1 MADEQKPKRGSPEGR
16 KRMGKPRS
24 FADNPV
30 GRPRTTLDDLPE
42 GWKELMMAEA
52 QQGASQVTLM
62 VKLGVGATAF
72 NTLLDDYEEFRQ
84 TYEAC
89 RMLAQHWHETVG
101 RNMMVGANGNAVAWK
116 FAMQNQ
122 FGWRD
127 KQQLSGDPEA
137 PIQQS
142 VTVKK
147 QSLSKEELIAELQ
160 ARGLPT
166 SMFEDE

>member
-1 MADEQKPKRGSPEGR
+1 MADEQKPKKR
-16 KRMGKPRS
+16 KNEPRLR
-24 FADNPV
+24 FDKNPV
-30 GRPRTTLDDLPE
+30 GRPRTKIEDLPE
-42 GWKELMMAEA
+42 NWKQTMMDCA
-52 QQGASQVTLM
+52 QGGGSTVSIM
-62 VKLGVGATAF
+62 VALGIGHTAF
-72 NTLLDDYEEFRQ
+72 ETLLQDSEEFR
-84 TYEAC
+84 TTVEAC
-89 RMLAQHWHETVG
+89 RLLAQNWHETVG

-147 QSLSKEELIAELQ
+147 QNLSKEELIAELQ

>member
-1 MADEQKPKRGSPEGR
+1 MADEQKPK
-16 KRMGKPRS
+16 KRRNEPRLR
-24 FADNPV
+24 FDKNPV
-30 GRPRTTLDDLPE
+30 GRPRTKIEDLPE
-42 GWKELMMAEA
+42 NWKQKMLDCA
-52 QQGASQVTLM
+52 QGGGSTVSIMVTL
-62 VKLGVGATAF
+62 GIGHTAF
-72 NTLLDDYEEFRQ
+72 ETLLQDSEEFRS
-84 TYEAC
+84 TVESC
-89 RMLAQHWHETVG
+89 RLLAQNWHETVG

-147 QSLSKEELIAELQ
+147 QNLSKEELIAELR

-166 SMFEDE
+166 EFLKD